1 VTSANADSSDSIQP
15 DAVDTEAGRAALA
28 RFVVV
33 LYQPQDLVNIALVVR
48 AMKNM
53 GLTRLRL
60 ISPAIFNA
68 YRITGI
74 AHDTHEIVD
83 AVELF
88 DEFDEAVA
96 DVVRVAATTA
106 RRRASRQAWSE
117 PATAAEKLVARSAD
131 GDIALVF
138 GREDRGLPN
147 EILDRCHESVCIPT
161 DPEHPSLNL
170 GQAAMVVLY
179 EVRQAVRRSFDLDER
194 DLSGK
199 VRDQAPPATT
209 AELEEFFGVWE
220 QAMSAL
226 GMFRGVEPRTKM
238 RSYRRILKRSEPDR
252 RELRLMEATAWR
264 IVHFATRIESRIR
277 DRIEKE
283 ARNADPAG
291 SKRPEGSENPDS
303 RK

>member
-1 VTSANADSSDSIQP
+1 VTSANADSSDAIAP
-15 DAVDTEAGRAALA
+15 EAIDTEAGRAALA

-60 ISPAIFNA
+60 VSPAIFNA
-68 YRITGI
+68 YRVTGI

-88 DEFDEAVA
+88 DEFDDAVA
-96 DVVRVAATTA
+96 DMVRVVAMTA
-106 RRRASRQAWSE
+106 RRRASRQVWSE
-117 PATAAEKLVARSAD
+117 PDTGAEKLVARSAE

-147 EILDRCHESVCIPT
+147 EILDRCHEAVCIPT
-161 DPEHPSLNL
+161 NPDHPSLNL
-170 GQAAMVVLY
+170 GQAGMIILY
-179 EVRQAVRRSFDLDER
+179 EVRRAVRKSFDLDER

-199 VRDQAPPATT
+199 TRDQAPPATA

-220 QAMSAL
+220 RAMDAL
-226 GMFRGVEPRTKM
+226 GMFRGVEPTTKM

-252 RELRLMEATAWR
+252 RELRLFEATAWR
-264 IVHFATRIESRIR
+264 IVHFATRIEARIR
-277 DRIEKE
+277 DQIAKE
-283 ARNADPAG
+283 ARKP
-291 SKRPEGSENPDS
+291 
-303 RK
+303 

>member
-1 VTSANADSSDSIQP
+1 MTPANTDSSDSIP
-15 DAVDTEAGRAALA
+15 PEAIDTEAGRAALA

-60 ISPAIFNA
+60 VSPAIFNA
-68 YRITGI
+68 YRVTGI

-83 AVELF
+83 AVEQF
-88 DEFDEAVA
+88 DEFDDAVA
-96 DVVRVAATTA
+96 DVVRVVAMTA
-106 RRRASRQAWSE
+106 RRRASRQVWSE
-117 PATAAEKLVARSAD
+117 PDTGAEKLVARSAD

-147 EILDRCHESVCIPT
+147 EILDRCHEAVCIPT
-161 DPEHPSLNL
+161 NPEHPSLNL

-179 EVRQAVRRSFDLDER
+179 EVRLAVRKSFDLDER

-199 VRDQAPPATT
+199 TRDQAPAATA
-209 AELEEFFGVWE
+209 AELQEFFGVWE
-220 QAMSAL
+220 KAMDAL
-226 GMFRGVEPRTKM
+226 GMFRGIEPTTKM

-252 RELRLMEATAWR
+252 RELRLLEATAWR
-264 IVHFATRIESRIR
+264 IVHFATRIEARIR
-277 DRIEKE
+277 DQIARE
-283 ARNADPAG
+283 ARK
-291 SKRPEGSENPDS
+291 S
-303 RK
+303 

>member
-1 VTSANADSSDSIQP
+1 MTPANTDSSDSIP
-15 DAVDTEAGRAALA
+15 SEAIDTEAGRAALA

-60 ISPAIFNA
+60 VSPAIFNA
-68 YRITGI
+68 YRVTGI

-83 AVELF
+83 AVEQF
-88 DEFDEAVA
+88 DEFDDAVA
-96 DVVRVAATTA
+96 DVVRVVAMTA
-106 RRRASRQAWSE
+106 RRRASRQVWSE
-117 PATAAEKLVARSAD
+117 PDTGAEKLVARSAD

-147 EILDRCHESVCIPT
+147 EILDRCHEAVCIPT
-161 DPEHPSLNL
+161 NPEHPSLNL

-179 EVRQAVRRSFDLDER
+179 EVRLAVRKSFDLDER

-199 VRDQAPPATT
+199 TRDQAPAATA
-209 AELEEFFGVWE
+209 AELQEFFGVWE
-220 QAMSAL
+220 KAMDAL
-226 GMFRGVEPRTKM
+226 GMFRGIEPTTKM

-252 RELRLMEATAWR
+252 RELRLLEATAWR
-264 IVHFATRIESRIR
+264 IVHFATRIEARIR
-277 DRIEKE
+277 DQIARE
-283 ARNADPAG
+283 ARK
-291 SKRPEGSENPDS
+291 S
-303 RK
+303 

>member
-1 VTSANADSSDSIQP
+1 VTRANVDSP
-15 DAVDTEAGRAALA
+15 DAIAPEAIDAEAGRAALA

-60 ISPAIFNA
+60 VSPAIFNA
-68 YRITGI
+68 YRVTGI

-83 AVELF
+83 AVEQYDDF
-88 DEFDEAVA
+88 DAAVA
-96 DVVRVAATTA
+96 DTVRVVAMTA
-106 RRRASRQAWSE
+106 RRRASRQVWSE
-117 PATAAEKLVARSAD
+117 PDAGAEKLVARSAD

-147 EILDRCHESVCIPT
+147 EILDRCHETVCIPT

-170 GQAAMVVLY
+170 GQAAMIILY
-179 EVRQAVRRSFDLDER
+179 EVRRAVRKSFDLEER

-199 VRDQAPPATT
+199 IRDQAPPATA

-220 QAMSAL
+220 KAMDAL
-226 GMFRGVEPRTKM
+226 GMFRGVDPITKM

-252 RELRLMEATAWR
+252 RELRLFEATAWR
-264 IVHFATRIESRIR
+264 IVHFATRIEARIR
-277 DRIEKE
+277 DQIAKE
-283 ARNADPAG
+283 ARKP
-291 SKRPEGSENPDS
+291 
-303 RK
+303 

>member
-1 VTSANADSSDSIQP
+1 MTPANADSSDSIP
-15 DAVDTEAGRAALA
+15 PEAIDTEAGRAALA

-60 ISPAIFNA
+60 VSPAIFNA
-68 YRITGI
+68 YRVTGI

-83 AVELF
+83 AVEQF
-88 DEFDEAVA
+88 DEFDDAVA
-96 DVVRVAATTA
+96 DVVRVVAMTA
-106 RRRASRQAWSE
+106 RRRASRQVWSE
-117 PATAAEKLVARSAD
+117 PYTGAEKLVARSAD

-147 EILDRCHESVCIPT
+147 EILDRCHEAVCIPT
-161 DPEHPSLNL
+161 NPEHPSLNL

-179 EVRQAVRRSFDLDER
+179 EVRLAVRKSFDLDER

-199 VRDQAPPATT
+199 TRDQAPPATA
-209 AELEEFFGVWE
+209 AELQEFFGIWE
-220 QAMSAL
+220 KAMDAL
-226 GMFRGVEPRTKM
+226 GMFRGIEPTTKM

-252 RELRLMEATAWR
+252 RELRLLEATAWR
-264 IVHFATRIESRIR
+264 IVHFATRIEARIR
-277 DRIEKE
+277 DQIARE
-283 ARNADPAG
+283 APK
-291 SKRPEGSENPDS
+291 S
-303 RK
+303 

>member
-1 VTSANADSSDSIQP
+1 LTPANADSSDSIP
-15 DAVDTEAGRAALA
+15 PEAIDTEAGRAALA

-60 ISPAIFNA
+60 VSPAIFNA
-68 YRITGI
+68 YRVTGI

-83 AVELF
+83 AVEQF
-88 DEFDEAVA
+88 EEFDDAVA
-96 DVVRVAATTA
+96 DVVRVVAMTA
-106 RRRASRQAWSE
+106 RRRASRQVWSE
-117 PATAAEKLVARSAD
+117 PHTGAEKLVARSAD

-147 EILDRCHESVCIPT
+147 EILDRCHEAVCIPT
-161 DPEHPSLNL
+161 NPEHPSLNL

-179 EVRQAVRRSFDLDER
+179 EVRLAVRKSFDLDER

-199 VRDQAPPATT
+199 TRDQAPPATA
-209 AELEEFFGVWE
+209 AELQEFFGIWE
-220 QAMSAL
+220 KAMDAL
-226 GMFRGVEPRTKM
+226 GVFRGVEPTTKM

-252 RELRLMEATAWR
+252 RELRLLEATAWR
-264 IVHFATRIESRIR
+264 IIHFATRIEARIR
-277 DRIEKE
+277 DQIARE
-283 ARNADPAG
+283 APK
-291 SKRPEGSENPDS
+291 S
-303 RK
+303 

>member
-1 VTSANADSSDSIQP
+1 MTPANADSSDSIP
-15 DAVDTEAGRAALA
+15 PEAIDTEAGRAALA

-60 ISPAIFNA
+60 VSPAIFNA
-68 YRITGI
+68 YRVTGI
-74 AHDTHEIVD
+74 AHDTHEIVN
-83 AVELF
+83 AVEQF
-88 DEFDEAVA
+88 DEFDDAVA
-96 DVVRVAATTA
+96 DMVRVVAMTA
-106 RRRASRQAWSE
+106 RRRASRQVWSE
-117 PATAAEKLVARSAD
+117 PDTGAEKLVARSAD

-147 EILDRCHESVCIPT
+147 EILDRCHDAVCIPT

-179 EVRQAVRRSFDLDER
+179 EVRRAVRKSFDLEER

-199 VRDQAPPATT
+199 PRDQAPAATA
-209 AELEEFFGVWE
+209 AELEEFFGVWK

-226 GMFRGVEPRTKM
+226 GMFRGVEPTTKM
-238 RSYRRILKRSEPDR
+238 RSYRRILKRSEPDQ
-252 RELRLMEATAWR
+252 RELRLLEATAWR
-264 IVHFATRIESRIR
+264 ILHFATRIEARIR
-277 DRIEKE
+277 DHIAKE
-283 ARNADPAG
+283 AR
-291 SKRPEGSENPDS
+291 KR
-303 RK
+303 

>member
-1 VTSANADSSDSIQP
+1 MTPASADSSDAIP
-15 DAVDTEAGRAALA
+15 AEAIDTEAGRAALA

-60 ISPAIFNA
+60 VSPAIFNA
-68 YRITGI
+68 YRVTGI

-83 AVELF
+83 AVEQY
-88 DEFDEAVA
+88 DEFDDAVA
-96 DVVRVAATTA
+96 DTVRVVAMTA
-106 RRRASRQAWSE
+106 RRRASRQVWSE
-117 PATAAEKLVARSAD
+117 PEEAAEELVARSTD

-147 EILDRCHESVCIPT
+147 EILDRCHEAVCIPT
-161 DPEHPSLNL
+161 NPEHPSLNL
-170 GQAAMVVLY
+170 GQAAMIILY
-179 EVRQAVRRSFDLDER
+179 EVRRAARKSFDLDER

-199 VRDQAPPATT
+199 IRDQAPPATA

-220 QAMSAL
+220 KAMEAL
-226 GMFRGVEPRTKM
+226 GMFRGVEPITKM

-252 RELRLMEATAWR
+252 RELRLLEATAWR
-264 IVHFATRIESRIR
+264 IVHFATRIEARIR
-277 DRIEKE
+277 DQIAKE
-283 ARNADPAG
+283 SR
-291 SKRPEGSENPDS
+291 RP
-303 RK
+303 

>member
-1 VTSANADSSDSIQP
+1 MTPASADSSDAIP
-15 DAVDTEAGRAALA
+15 AEAIDTEAGRAALA

-60 ISPAIFNA
+60 VSPAIFNA
-68 YRITGI
+68 YRVTGI

-83 AVELF
+83 AVEQY
-88 DEFDEAVA
+88 DEFDDAVA
-96 DVVRVAATTA
+96 DTVRVVAMTA
-106 RRRASRQAWSE
+106 RRRASRQVWSE
-117 PATAAEKLVARSAD
+117 PEEAAEELVARSTA

-147 EILDRCHESVCIPT
+147 EILDRCHEAVCIPT
-161 DPEHPSLNL
+161 NPEHPSLNL
-170 GQAAMVVLY
+170 GQAAMIILY
-179 EVRQAVRRSFDLDER
+179 EVRRAARKSFDLDER

-199 VRDQAPPATT
+199 IRDQAPPATA

-220 QAMSAL
+220 KAMEAL
-226 GMFRGVEPRTKM
+226 GMFRGVEPITKM

-252 RELRLMEATAWR
+252 RELRLLEATAWR
-264 IVHFATRIESRIR
+264 IVHFATRIEGRIR
-277 DRIEKE
+277 DQIAKE
-283 ARNADPAG
+283 SR
-291 SKRPEGSENPDS
+291 RP
-303 RK
+303 

>member
-1 VTSANADSSDSIQP
+1 MTSTSATSSDSIP
-15 DAVDTEAGRAALA
+15 PEAIDTEAGRVALA

-60 ISPAIFNA
+60 VSPAIFNA

-83 AVELF
+83 AVEIF
-88 DEFDEAVA
+88 EDFDEAVA
-96 DVVRVAATTA
+96 DVVRVVAMTA
-106 RRRASRQAWSE
+106 RRRASRQVWSE
-117 PATAAEKLVARSAD
+117 PHAAAARLVARSGD

-138 GREDRGLPN
+138 GREDKGLPN
-147 EILDRCHESVCIPT
+147 EILDRCHEAVCIPT
-161 DPEHPSLNL
+161 NPEHPSLNL
-170 GQAAMVVLY
+170 GHAAIIVLY
-179 EVRQAVRRSFDLDER
+179 EVRRAVRESFDLEER

-199 VRDQAPPATT
+199 LRDQAPTATA
-209 AELEEFFGVWE
+209 AELEEFFRVWE
-220 QAMSAL
+220 QAMNAL
-226 GMFRGVEPRTKM
+226 GMFRGVEPTTKM

-252 RELRLMEATAWR
+252 RELRLLEATAWR

-283 ARNADPAG
+283 
-291 SKRPEGSENPDS
+291 S

>member
-1 VTSANADSSDSIQP
+1 MTPANADSSDSIP
-15 DAVDTEAGRAALA
+15 PEAIDTEAGRAALA

-60 ISPAIFNA
+60 VSPAIFNA
-68 YRITGI
+68 YRVTGI
-74 AHDTHEIVD
+74 AHDTHEIVN
-83 AVELF
+83 AVEQF
-88 DEFDEAVA
+88 DEFDDAVA
-96 DVVRVAATTA
+96 DMVRVVAMTA
-106 RRRASRQAWSE
+106 RRRASRQVWSE
-117 PATAAEKLVARSAD
+117 PDTGAEKLVARSAD

-147 EILDRCHESVCIPT
+147 EILDRCHEAVCIPT

-179 EVRQAVRRSFDLDER
+179 EVRRAVRKSFDLEER

-199 VRDQAPPATT
+199 PRDQAPAATA

-226 GMFRGVEPRTKM
+226 GMFRGVEPTTKM
-238 RSYRRILKRSEPDR
+238 RSYRRILKRSEPDQ
-252 RELRLMEATAWR
+252 RELRLLEATAWR
-264 IVHFATRIESRIR
+264 ILHFATRIEARIR
-277 DRIEKE
+277 DHIAKE
-283 ARNADPAG
+283 AR
-291 SKRPEGSENPDS
+291 KR
-303 RK
+303 

>member
-1 VTSANADSSDSIQP
+1 VTSANADSSDAIAP
-15 DAVDTEAGRAALA
+15 EAIDTEAGRAALA

-60 ISPAIFNA
+60 VSPAIFNA
-68 YRITGI
+68 YRVTGI

-88 DEFDEAVA
+88 DEFDDAVA
-96 DVVRVAATTA
+96 DMVRVVAMTA
-106 RRRASRQAWSE
+106 RRRASRQVWSE
-117 PATAAEKLVARSAD
+117 PDTGAEQLVARSAE

-147 EILDRCHESVCIPT
+147 EILDRCHEAVCIPT
-161 DPEHPSLNL
+161 NPDHPSLNL
-170 GQAAMVVLY
+170 GQAAMIILY
-179 EVRQAVRRSFDLDER
+179 EVRRAVRKSFDLDER

-199 VRDQAPPATT
+199 TRDQAPPATA

-220 QAMSAL
+220 QAMDAL
-226 GMFRGVEPRTKM
+226 GMFRGVEPTTKM

-252 RELRLMEATAWR
+252 RELRLFEATAWR
-264 IVHFATRIESRIR
+264 IVHFATRIEARIR
-277 DRIEKE
+277 DQLAKE
-283 ARNADPAG
+283 ARKA
-291 SKRPEGSENPDS
+291 
-303 RK
+303 

>member
-1 VTSANADSSDSIQP
+1 VTPANADSSDSIP
-15 DAVDTEAGRAALA
+15 PEAIDTEAGRAALA

-60 ISPAIFNA
+60 VSPAIFNA
-68 YRITGI
+68 YRVTGI

-83 AVELF
+83 TVEQF
-88 DEFDEAVA
+88 VEFDDAVA
-96 DVVRVAATTA
+96 DVVRVVAMTA
-106 RRRASRQAWSE
+106 RRRASRQVWSE
-117 PATAAEKLVARSAD
+117 PHTGAEKLVARSAD

-147 EILDRCHESVCIPT
+147 EILDRCHEAVCIPT
-161 DPEHPSLNL
+161 NPEHPSLNL

-179 EVRQAVRRSFDLDER
+179 EVRLAVRKSFDLDER

-199 VRDQAPPATT
+199 TRDQAPPATA
-209 AELEEFFGVWE
+209 AELQDFFGVWE
-220 QAMSAL
+220 QAMDAL
-226 GMFRGVEPRTKM
+226 GMFRGIEPTTKM

-252 RELRLMEATAWR
+252 RELRLLEATAWR
-264 IVHFATRIESRIR
+264 IVHFATRIEARIR
-277 DRIEKE
+277 DQIAKE
-283 ARNADPAG
+283 ARK
-291 SKRPEGSENPDS
+291 S
-303 RK
+303 

>member
-1 VTSANADSSDSIQP
+1 MTSANADSSDAIAP
-15 DAVDTEAGRAALA
+15 EAIDTEAGRAALA

-60 ISPAIFNA
+60 VSPAIFNA
-68 YRITGI
+68 YRVTGI

-96 DVVRVAATTA
+96 DMVRVVAMTA
-106 RRRASRQAWSE
+106 RRRASRQVWSE
-117 PATAAEKLVARSAD
+117 PDTGAEKLGARSAE

-147 EILDRCHESVCIPT
+147 EILDRCHEAVCIPT
-161 DPEHPSLNL
+161 NPDHPSLNL
-170 GQAAMVVLY
+170 GQAAMIILY
-179 EVRQAVRRSFDLDER
+179 EVRRAVRKSFDLDER

-199 VRDQAPPATT
+199 TRDQAPPATA

-220 QAMSAL
+220 RAMDAL
-226 GMFRGVEPRTKM
+226 GMFRGVEPTTKM

-252 RELRLMEATAWR
+252 RELRLFEATAWR
-264 IVHFATRIESRIR
+264 IVHFATRIEARIR
-277 DRIEKE
+277 DQLAKE
-283 ARNADPAG
+283 ARKP
-291 SKRPEGSENPDS
+291 
-303 RK
+303 

>member
-1 VTSANADSSDSIQP
+1 MTPANADSSDSIP
-15 DAVDTEAGRAALA
+15 PEAIDTEAGRAALA

-60 ISPAIFNA
+60 VSPAIFNA
-68 YRITGI
+68 YRVTGI

-83 AVELF
+83 AVEQF
-88 DEFDEAVA
+88 DEFDDAVA
-96 DVVRVAATTA
+96 DVVRVVALTA
-106 RRRASRQAWSE
+106 RRRASRQVWSE
-117 PATAAEKLVARSAD
+117 PDTGAEKLVARSAD

-147 EILDRCHESVCIPT
+147 EILDRCHEAVCIPT
-161 DPEHPSLNL
+161 NPAHPSLNL

-179 EVRQAVRRSFDLDER
+179 EVRLAVRKSFDLDER

-199 VRDQAPPATT
+199 TRDQAPAATA
-209 AELEEFFGVWE
+209 AELQEFFGVWE
-220 QAMSAL
+220 KAMDAL
-226 GMFRGVEPRTKM
+226 GMFRGIEPTTKM

-252 RELRLMEATAWR
+252 RELRLLEATAWR
-264 IVHFATRIESRIR
+264 IVHFATRIEARIR
-277 DRIEKE
+277 DQIARE
-283 ARNADPAG
+283 APK
-291 SKRPEGSENPDS
+291 S
-303 RK
+303 

>member
-1 VTSANADSSDSIQP
+1 MTPASADSSDAIP
-15 DAVDTEAGRAALA
+15 AEAIDTEAGRAALA

-60 ISPAIFNA
+60 VSPAIFNA
-68 YRITGI
+68 YRVTGI

-83 AVELF
+83 AVEQY
-88 DEFDEAVA
+88 DEFDDAVA
-96 DVVRVAATTA
+96 DTVRVVAMTA
-106 RRRASRQAWSE
+106 RRRASRQVWSE
-117 PATAAEKLVARSAD
+117 PDEAAEELVARSTD

-147 EILDRCHESVCIPT
+147 EILDRCHEAVCIPT
-161 DPEHPSLNL
+161 NPEHPSLNL
-170 GQAAMVVLY
+170 GQAAMIILY
-179 EVRQAVRRSFDLDER
+179 EVRRAARKSFDLDER

-199 VRDQAPPATT
+199 IRDQAPPATA

-220 QAMSAL
+220 KAMEAL
-226 GMFRGVEPRTKM
+226 GMFRGVEPITKM

-252 RELRLMEATAWR
+252 PQPVSARLD
-264 IVHFATRIESRIR
+264 
-277 DRIEKE
+277 DRFVFFF
-283 ARNADPAG
+283 
-291 SKRPEGSENPDS
+291 
-303 RK
+303 